1 MIITLNDALKGKA
14 TRIKN
19 KEYFETKAYIEPF
32 IDRMSKF
39 TNDFR
44 ISAVLPDQITKTKSG
59 EINMDDI
66 TFNRMWIQAVLP
78 GEFAFNNHQE
88 VVGMVYGLDVRK
100 PIVKIYRGGLNMA
113 CTNLC
118 IFQPDEL
125 HIQELEPEQPIDFSS
140 VTKIM
145 EHTCEM
151 KAYLERLNDTLFDRD
166 RNFIERELGRWVNN
180 SILKSYDNGF
190 GKVKLAT
197 SSVIDA
203 YKNLFIN
210 QESDYYIKEDSPIS
224 MFTVYNAFTDQICN
238 KDKDIMNK
246 AEKTLLLKSI
256 LEF

>member
-1 MIITLNDALKGKA
+1 MELTLEEALKGKA

-19 KEYFETKAYIEPF
+19 KDYFETKAYLEPF
-32 IDRMSKF
+32 IERMSKF

-44 ISAVLPDQITKTKSG
+44 VNAILPDQITKTKTG
-59 EINMDDI
+59 EIDMDDI
-66 TFNRMWIQAVLP
+66 TFNRLWIQAVLP

-88 VVGMVYGLDVRK
+88 VVGMVYGLDVKK

-113 CTNLC
+113 CLNLC
-118 IFQPDEL
+118 VFQPEEL
-125 HIQELEPEQPIDFSS
+125 NVQELEPERPIDFSPI
-140 VTKIM
+140 KRIM
-145 EHTCEM
+145 ENTCEM
-151 KAYLERLNDTLFDRD
+151 KAYLERLDNTEFVRD
-166 RNFIERELGRWVNN
+166 KQSVERELGRWINN

-197 SSVIDA
+197 SLIIDA

-210 QESDYYIKEDSPIS
+210 EESDYFVEENTPVS
-224 MFTVYNAFTDQICN
+224 MFTVYNSFTDQICN

>member
-1 MIITLNDALKGKA
+1 MELTVEEALKGKA

-19 KEYFETKAYIEPF
+19 KDYFETKSYLEPF

-44 ISAVLPDQITKTKSG
+44 INAVLPDQITKTKTG

-78 GEFAFNNHQE
+78 DEFAYDNHQE

-100 PIVKIYRGGLNMA
+100 PIVKIYRGALNMA

-118 IFQPDEL
+118 VFQPEEL
-125 HIQELEPEQPIDFSS
+125 VVQELEPETPINFKPI
-140 VTKIM
+140 TTIM
-145 EHTCEM
+145 EHTCEI
-151 KAYLERLNDTLFDRD
+151 KQYLERLDSTVFARD
-166 RNFIERELGRWVNN
+166 KQSIERELGRWVNN
-180 SILKSYDNGF
+180 SILKSYDNGY

-197 SSVIDA
+197 SSILDA

-210 QESDYYIKEDSPIS
+210 EDSDYFINPKDEVS
-224 MFTVYNAFTDQICN
+224 MFTVYNSFTDQICN

-246 AEKTLLLKSI
+246 AEKTLLLKDI